1 MYRKNMDEFLA
12 YNASHTMNLQQLVE
26 YYHRK
31 KQRRNT
37 EAFVLLLI
45 NIME

>member
-12 YNASHTMNLQQLVE
+12 YNASHTMNLLQLVE
-26 YYHRK
+26 YYHIK